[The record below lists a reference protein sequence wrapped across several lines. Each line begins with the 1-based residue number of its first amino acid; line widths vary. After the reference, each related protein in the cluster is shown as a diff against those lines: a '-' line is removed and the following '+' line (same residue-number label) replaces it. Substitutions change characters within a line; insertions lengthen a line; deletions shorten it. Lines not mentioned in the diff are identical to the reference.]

1 MRSVI
6 SVRKITAF
14 KFPAPRLNFRDD
26 SQWNFWC
33 EISAMIFLRWNFHDE
48 ISAMEFPKWN
58 FRGESYAILLQW
70 NFQDEI
76 SAIAF
81 PSWNFDCILIKKNI
95 CREISRGKI
104 TSRKIM
110 RWNIP
115 RGNGYCLRWLLKIR
129 NKSFA
134 SSYSRTVA
142 WVREC
147 MSGGHRGRDTTHPP
161 CDRLSSTGYLSLLAL
176 QSNEEVW

>member
-76 SAIAF
+76 SAIPF
-81 PSWNFDCILIKKNI
+81 PSWNFDCILIKKKHLPWNFPWQNYQQKNFAVKYPTGKFPGGI
-95 CREISRGKI
+95 ISTRQ
-104 TSRKIM
+104 SF
-110 RWNIP
+110 
-115 RGNGYCLRWLLKIR
+115 LRLNFRVPSVSDQLPAQAELKW
-129 NKSFA
+129 F
-134 SSYSRTVA
+134 
-142 WVREC
+142 
-147 MSGGHRGRDTTHPP
+147 
-161 CDRLSSTGYLSLLAL
+161 
-176 QSNEEVW
+176 

>member
-81 PSWNFDCILIKKNI
+81 PSWNFDCILIKKKHLPWNFPWKNYAVKYPT
-95 CREISRGKI
+95 GK
-104 TSRKIM
+104 
-110 RWNIP
+110 
-115 RGNGYCLRWLLKIR
+115 WLLKIR

-147 MSGGHRGRDTTHPP
+147 MSGCHRMRHNAPP
-161 CDRLSSTGYLSLLAL
+161 LVTALARLVIWASLPCSPTRRFDNLQASS
-176 QSNEEVW
+176 